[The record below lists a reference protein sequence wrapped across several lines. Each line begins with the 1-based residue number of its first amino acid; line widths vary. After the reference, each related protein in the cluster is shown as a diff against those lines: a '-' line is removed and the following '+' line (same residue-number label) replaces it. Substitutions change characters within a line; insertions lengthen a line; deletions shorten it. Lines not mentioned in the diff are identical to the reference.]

1 MTKCGR
7 FAKCIEHRKD
17 LKACM
22 IQKNFILLTKNNI
35 DFLKLVAN
43 D

>member
-1 MTKCGR
+1 MR
-7 FAKCIEHRKD
+7 EFAKCIEHRKD

-35 DFLKLVAN
+35 DFLKLAAN

>member
-1 MTKCGR
+1 MR
-7 FAKCIEHRKD
+7 EFAKCIEHRKD

-22 IQKNFILLTKNNI
+22 TQKNFILFIKNDT
-35 DFLKLVAN
+35 DFLKLAVN

>member
-1 MTKCGR
+1 MR
-7 FAKCIEHRKD
+7 EFAKCIEHRKD

-22 IQKNFILLTKNNI
+22 TQKNFILLTKNNI